1 MKAEDLERRYDG
13 SLKHPGDDPLKID
26 FPNRWSNWLSIGFVE
41 RIFVA
46 CFFFVGKRHVKNHF
60 FVLRTWRPWDRD
72 LQIWR
77 SKKIRTW
84 WRFPWHFLC
93 MRSNGQG
100 GQVFWKFFSLEKVT
114 YYAAWLPSKVTK
126 LVIGFAILTHY
137 STIRGNVCE
146 TMWIYIILNNFDTF
160 FVTL

>member
-1 MKAEDLERRYDG
+1 LSGQAPCEKRFFCTQNLAALRHLG
-13 SLKHPGDDPLKID
+13 S
-26 FPNRWSNWLSIGFVE
+26 
-41 RIFVA
+41 
-46 CFFFVGKRHVKNHF
+46 
-60 FVLRTWRPWDRD
+60 
-72 LQIWR
+72 IWR
-77 SKKIRTW
+77 KKNQNLMAFSMACSLHAERA
-84 WRFPWHFLC
+84 
-93 MRSNGQG
+93 MAKY
-100 GQVFWKFFSLEKVT
+100 GQVFWRFFWLEKVT